1 MGVSSRDM
9 FRYNVDIEIARDQNI
24 LVQVHPR
31 LKLNLLSCRA
41 RHGDILRARDRL
53 QPPTEPLTAS
63 RGAWTHYSRFGP
75 FLVGKFVFYIS

>member
-9 FRYNVDIEIARDQNI
+9 FRYNMDIEIARDQNI
-24 LVQVHPR
+24 LVQVNPR
-31 LKLNLLSCRA
+31 LKLDPLSCRT

-53 QPPTEPLTAS
+53 QPPMGPLTAS
-63 RGAWTHYSRFGP
+63 RGAWTHYSRFEP

>member
-31 LKLNLLSCRA
+31 LKLDLSSCRT
-41 RHGDILRARDRL
+41 RHGDILRAQDRL
-53 QPPTEPLTAS
+53 QPPTGPLKAS
-63 RGAWTHYSRFGP
+63 RGAWTHYSRFEP
-75 FLVGKFVFYIS
+75 FLVETFVFYIS